1 MYKSAIE
8 VKDRQVKV
16 YAMVFVGSDCVYCR

>member
-8 VKDRQVKV
+8 FKDRQVKA